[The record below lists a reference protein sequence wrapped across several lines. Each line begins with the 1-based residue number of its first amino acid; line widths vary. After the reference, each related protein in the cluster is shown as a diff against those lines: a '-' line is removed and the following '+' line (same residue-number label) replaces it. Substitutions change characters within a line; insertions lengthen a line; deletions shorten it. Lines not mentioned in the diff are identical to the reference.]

1 MEENNLDLNT
11 FLSIFKR
18 RKWDFILTATVVFLI
33 IAVATFI
40 WPPTYRSTS
49 MILIEAQEIPREYVM
64 TTVTAYADQRLQ
76 TINQR
81 VMSYKTLLDIINRF
95 NLYADQRKKLS
106 TEEIVE
112 RMRNKYI
119 KFNTIS
125 AEVVDPQTG
134 RPSTATIAFTVS
146 FDGKKPDVVVQ
157 VANVLASLY
166 LEENLK
172 SRDKL
177 SSGAA
182 KFIEEETKNIQSKLV
197 ELDRKIA
204 IFKQSNIDSL
214 PELSQLNLQTVDRI
228 ERDIDQLNDRL
239 RTAKEREG
247 YLQTELASI
256 PPDISNPDKARL
268 KELRAKIVDLE
279 TLYSSR
285 YPDVIKTKRE
295 IAELER
301 RLEQRTPET
310 MVGGRADNPAYV
322 ALASQLAGVQADM
335 ESIKRQITEAK
346 NKRDSYRLR
355 IQSGP
360 RVEEAYKLLLSE
372 RNNLQLKNDD
382 LMKKLMEARLAQG
395 MEKDQMG
402 ERFTLIEAARLPEKP
417 VRPNIPATILIGFIL
432 AVGAGVAMA
441 SVREYIDQ
449 SAHTIEDLARFT
461 NLPVFTGIA
470 EIVTR
475 DDILRNR
482 QRRNT
487 LLVSLSI
494 LIVGGLLIIH
504 FFVMD
509 IDIIVDKIMKKLI
522 TW

>member
-1 MEENNLDLNT
+1 MEENNLELNE
-11 FLSIFKR
+11 FFAIFKR
-18 RKWDFILTATVVFLI
+18 RKWDFILTATVVFLA
-33 IAVATFI
+33 IAVAVFI

-49 MILIEAQEIPREYVM
+49 TILIEAQEIPREYVM

-81 VMSYKTLLDIINRF
+81 VMSYKTLLEIINRF
-95 NLYADQRKKLS
+95 DLYADQRKKMT

-112 RMRNKYI
+112 RMRSKYI
-119 KFNTIS
+119 KFDTVS

-134 RPSTATIAFTVS
+134 RPSSATIAFSVS

-177 SSGAA
+177 SAGAA
-182 KFIEEETKNIQSKLV
+182 KFIDDEARNIQSKLV
-197 ELDRKIA
+197 ELDRRIST
-204 IFKQSNIDSL
+204 FKQGNIDSL
-214 PELSQLNLQTVDRI
+214 PELSQLNLQTIDRI
-228 ERDIDQLNDRL
+228 ERDIDRLNDQL
-239 RTAKEREG
+239 RTTREKEG
-247 YLQTELASI
+247 YLQTQLASI
-256 PPDISNPDKARL
+256 PPDISNPDKEKL
-268 KELRAKIVDLE
+268 KELRSKIVGLE

-301 RLEQRTPET
+301 RLERQNTKT

-322 ALASQLAGVQADM
+322 ALAAQLSGTQSDI
-335 ESIKRQITEAK
+335 ESTKRQIKEAE

-355 IQSGP
+355 IQAGP
-360 RVEEAYKLLLSE
+360 RVEEQYKLLQSE

-382 LMKKLMEARLAQG
+382 LMKKLMEAQLAQG

-417 VRPNIPATILIGFIL
+417 VRPNIPAVLLIGLIL
-432 AVGAGVAMA
+432 AVGAGIAVA
-441 SVREYIDQ
+441 SIIEYADQ
-449 SAHTIEDLARFT
+449 SAHTIEDLARAT
-461 NLPVFTGIA
+461 NLPVFAGIA
-470 EIVTR
+470 EIATR
-475 DDILRNR
+475 DDMLRKKLHNR
-482 QRRNT
+482 R
-487 LLVSLSI
+487 I
-494 LIVGGLLIIH
+494 LIVTVVLITAGLLIFH
-504 FFVMD
+504 FCIMD
-509 IDIIVDKIMKKLI
+509 IDIFVDKVIRKL
-522 TW
+522 TP